1 MGGWACLLFLFTFS
15 IVSTWPRV
23 PDAGIERSFPFV
35 VLDGRED
42 SFPTDPVLFLFFLST
57 ASVANKELAIEMV
70 QCFCYFFTLST
81 QSVLVAVLRAKRQ
94 PCWMCFSVKIWRTVG
109 PDVCWGPAEALRD
122 YAAFLIFLPAT
133 ATRVSHFRA
142 AFIFKCALKWQTLK
156 GLCFAFLMPLTGH
169 QSTGTSL
176 KPCFN
181 LDARAN
187 RPPVGLP
194 GCTVCVTLSD
204 SWNCVFTFTF
214 GQQDLQSPRP
224 PWCCQDSCGG
234 SD

>member
-1 MGGWACLLFLFTFS
+1 MAEKIPFPLTLFFF
-15 IVSTWPRV
+15 
-23 PDAGIERSFPFV
+23 
-35 VLDGRED
+35 
-42 SFPTDPVLFLFFLST
+42 FFLST

-81 QSVLVAVLRAKRQ
+81 QSVLEWKPLAVAVLRAKRQ

-142 AFIFKCALKWQTLK
+142 AFIFRCALKWQTLK

-181 LDARAN
+181 LSAQAN

-214 GQQDLQSPRP
+214 GQQDLQSPQP
-224 PWCCQDSCGG
+224 PWCCQDSCRG

>member
-1 MGGWACLLFLFTFS
+1 M
-15 IVSTWPRV
+15 
-23 PDAGIERSFPFV
+23 

-42 SFPTDPVLFLFFLST
+42 SFSTDPVLFFFLST
-57 ASVANKELAIEMV
+57 ASVANKELAIEMAH
-70 QCFCYFFTLST
+70 CFDYFFTLST
-81 QSVLVAVLRAKRQ
+81 QSVLEWKPLAVAVLRAKRQ
-94 PCWMCFSVKIWRTVG
+94 PCLMCFSVKIWRTVG

-181 LDARAN
+181 LSAWAN

-194 GCTVCVTLSD
+194 GCTVCNFVRQLELCVHIYIWPAGFAQPTTTLMLPRFLRRLWLGAVALND
-204 SWNCVFTFTF
+204 RKPRH
-214 GQQDLQSPRP
+214 DLNG
-224 PWCCQDSCGG
+224 W
-234 SD
+234 